1 MLISFLNL
9 MVIIL
14 QGVNLTMLFME
25 RDLINRNTSYVV
37 RLIACGLTVVAEV
50 ILAIQNLIND
60 VAAFAIILNIVL
72 VGLNLFICLTLIT
85 YLADELISKTKKK
98 KSKKE

>member
-1 MLISFLNL
+1 MLVSFLNL
-9 MVIIL
+9 MVMIF

-60 VAAFAIILNIVL
+60 VAVFPIILNIIL
-72 VGLNLFICLTLIT
+72 VGLNLFICLTLIP
-85 YLADELISKTKKK
+85 YLTEELISKTKKK